1 MGSIFEY
8 WKEGQ
13 MKKVPCLEVTGVTK
27 RFGGLL
33 ANDNIDFTVDEG
45 EIVSIIGPN
54 GAGKSTL
61 FNCVTGFYHPNSGKI
76 SFLGEDITGYRADK
90 ICKMG
95 VTRTFQIVQ
104 IISDMTVLE
113 NAVTGALLRSNKIQ
127 PAVEKAEEILTF
139 TDLIEKK
146 GLSATELTIADKKRL
161 EVSMALATQPKLLM
175 LDESMAGLTRVE
187 LRGMIDLIKRIRK
200 NGVTLVVV
208 EHVMEAVMEISD
220 RVIVLNTGRKIMEG
234 SPQEV
239 VVNKEVIQAYLG
251 EKYNVVS
258 S

>member
-1 MGSIFEY
+1 
-8 WKEGQ
+8 
-13 MKKVPCLEVTGVTK
+13 MKKGLCLEVIGVTK

-33 ANDNIDFTVDEG
+33 ANDNINFTVEEG

-76 SFLGEDITGYRADK
+76 SFMGEEITSYRADK

-95 VTRTFQIVQ
+95 VARTFQIVQ
-104 IISDMTVLE
+104 IISDMSVLE
-113 NAVTGALLRSNKIQ
+113 NVMTGALLPFNKIR
-127 PAVEKAEEILTF
+127 PAVEKAEEVLTF
-139 TDLIEKK
+139 T
-146 GLSATELTIADKKRL
+146 GLMQRKELLATELTIADKKRL

-187 LRGMIDLIKRIRK
+187 LREMIDLIKKIREK
-200 NGVTLVVV
+200 GITLVVV

-220 RVIVLNTGRKIMEG
+220 RVIVLNLGRKIMEG
-234 SPQEV
+234 SPREV